1 MRVLVSHM
9 RLWVSCKAKSWA
21 IRLWSWI
28 RLRFQYKGQKH
39 VLMRRAKL
47 TSIWSSIWKIARRC
61 VAHFKAVMQSSML
74 VQVGR
79 LENAIGWYHS
89 HPGYGCWLSG
99 IDVNTQLNNQ
109 SYQDPFVAVVVR
121 STNRLFGVI
130 SFIRCTRLIPTV
142 LSLLAK
148 WTLALSVLIPR
159 TIRRPA
165 HQAQNTS
172 LSLSVRLRTL
182 EYMQISIT
190 N

>member
-1 MRVLVSHM
+1 
-9 RLWVSCKAKSWA
+9 
-21 IRLWSWI
+21 
-28 RLRFQYKGQKH
+28 
-39 VLMRRAKL
+39 MRRVKL

-61 VAHFKAVMQSSML
+61 VAQSKAVMQSSIL

-121 STNRLFGVI
+121 STNRLFIII
-130 SFIRCTRLIPTV
+130 SSIRCTRLIPTV
-142 LSLLAK
+142 PSLLAK

-159 TIRRPA
+159 TIRLPT
-165 HQAQNTS
+165 HQARNIS
-172 LSLSVRLRTL
+172 LSLSARLRTL
-182 EYMQISIT
+182 EYMPISIT
-190 N
+190 S